1 MGAPCLRH
9 QRQSRPLITKSPRKR
24 AMSPTVSSQTMLPGA
39 EVTLHR
45 IMLHVVV
52 DTQRHAGH
60 ADIVR
65 EFIDGAT
72 GLLPGND
79 NMDNMPARDQA
90 GWAERRNQVEQAA
103 RAAGR

>member
-1 MGAPCLRH
+1 VPWWG
-9 QRQSRPLITKSPRKR
+9 
-24 AMSPTVSSQTMLPGA
+24 GA
-39 EVTLHR
+39 EVTLRR
-45 IMLHVVV
+45 IMLHVIA

-65 EFIDGAT
+65 ELIDGAT
-72 GLLPGND
+72 GLLPGH
-79 NMDNMPARDQA
+79 DNMPPRDQA